1 MNRWHPTLAI
11 AAGALVLLTAAG
23 GGFSP
28 GASQAPARPQAP
40 QVPPAFRLSTTMV
53 EVDATVVDGSGKF
66 VDSLGIDDFEILDEG
81 APRPVQVLY
90 LVDGPVVKALA
101 KPGGPTPAPPP
112 EGAIPQPQATPL
124 PDQVRLAM
132 SQAPQRVLILFFDQ
146 DHLDQS
152 SFNRVRQASERF
164 LTTRFQD
171 GDLGGVLMGTTMVG
185 NRLTKDRQEL
195 LSAVQSAKL
204 NPGQSLIRNELRD
217 YPRMTQIEA
226 VRIAL
231 SNDSRVLDQV
241 TDRAAREGGGAGGR
255 GGPDLRPL
263 VMEKARNVVVQLQ
276 QSTVSTL
283 KAMQGLLNGLARVP
297 GRKSVLFITEGFLFE
312 QSWAD
317 LRVLV
322 GQAARANVRIYTI
335 DALGLRRG
343 ERETDLSM
351 MTPVETGSQ
360 VPLEAYNTVEEGP
373 NTLAVDTG
381 GYVIRKTNDFA
392 GAMAEI
398 AGAAGR
404 YYVLGFSPEDSALTG
419 KFRQITVR
427 VKREGV
433 QVRARKGYVAALP
446 RDATAAAPA
455 ATPGRPAEP
464 AAEAAAKPAPVAV
477 APPAAGKARAE
488 LAPPLP
494 AAALPLRP
502 DTASRVRELESRAGG
517 SGEVKSL
524 ATQGWE
530 RYSRGDLEGAEA
542 LLSKAAAQP
551 EAPPWVFYALGFA
564 QLGMGKA
571 DLASQSWEHVR
582 TAVPAFSQVYFDLAD
597 AYLQLD
603 STARAVDILR
613 AAEQRWPKDT
623 DVLNALGTVQVRR
636 GSNEDAIATFERAI
650 SLAPKESLAYLNAAR
665 TYELRYYQLRRFSRP
680 QAHWLDNP
688 DLLSKAIGY
697 YETYL
702 KLGGTYGADA
712 QAALDR
718 LRNIR

>member
-381 GYVIRKTNDFA
+381 GYVIRKTND
-392 GAMAEI
+392 
-398 AGAAGR
+398 
-404 YYVLGFSPEDSALTG
+404 
-419 KFRQITVR
+419 
-427 VKREGV
+427 
-433 QVRARKGYVAALP
+433 
-446 RDATAAAPA
+446 
-455 ATPGRPAEP
+455 
-464 AAEAAAKPAPVAV
+464 
-477 APPAAGKARAE
+477 
-488 LAPPLP
+488 
-494 AAALPLRP
+494 
-502 DTASRVRELESRAGG
+502 
-517 SGEVKSL
+517 
-524 ATQGWE
+524 
-530 RYSRGDLEGAEA
+530 
-542 LLSKAAAQP
+542 
-551 EAPPWVFYALGFA
+551 
-564 QLGMGKA
+564 
-571 DLASQSWEHVR
+571 
-582 TAVPAFSQVYFDLAD
+582 
-597 AYLQLD
+597 
-603 STARAVDILR
+603 
-613 AAEQRWPKDT
+613 
-623 DVLNALGTVQVRR
+623 
-636 GSNEDAIATFERAI
+636 
-650 SLAPKESLAYLNAAR
+650 
-665 TYELRYYQLRRFSRP
+665 
-680 QAHWLDNP
+680 
-688 DLLSKAIGY
+688 
-697 YETYL
+697 
-702 KLGGTYGADA
+702 
-712 QAALDR
+712 
-718 LRNIR
+718 